1 MPLPASIMNL
11 GAPLNAT
18 PEVMAALRAEKTR
31 QARIIEDRDRARLL
45 ELADYISTH
54 PESVTQ
60 ARSYVDRFLSS
71 PDHSALHW
79 ALLEWD
85 EILEERSN
93 SEIADLLRDESEQTR
108 HLRETAPFA
117 RQQFASLANA

>member
-54 PESVTQ
+54 PESLSQ
-60 ARSYVDRFLSS
+60 ARSYVDCFLSS
-71 PDHSALHW
+71 PAHSALHW
-79 ALLEWD
+79 ALREWD
-85 EILEERSN
+85 EILAERSL
-93 SEIADLLRDESEQTR
+93 SEISDLLRDDSESTR
-108 HLRETAPFA
+108 HLRETSPFA
-117 RQQFASLANA
+117 RPQSASLVNA